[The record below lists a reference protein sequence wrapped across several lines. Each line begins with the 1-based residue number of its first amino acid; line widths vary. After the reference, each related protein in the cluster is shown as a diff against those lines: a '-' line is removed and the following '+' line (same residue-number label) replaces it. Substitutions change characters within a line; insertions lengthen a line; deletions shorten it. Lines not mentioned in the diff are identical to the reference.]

1 MGRRVRSRTAGSVL
15 PRRNPAATR
24 FHVLEGI
31 RSGGIALVLLCGWL
45 ASSSL
50 APGMSRLLLMTL
62 GYSGAAL
69 VAGLVVRA
77 RPHTLPAVAQG
88 MLLLDGLWLVE
99 GAQLSGG
106 VVSPLCYL
114 LLLHLAAVTLVCG
127 HRTGLLT
134 AGYDTALLVAFRV
147 AVELGSLPET
157 TLRRTPSP
165 LEQLAILLAVLWIV
179 AMTTS
184 ALSVL
189 NRRELRRRRNDL
201 DALTRL
207 TERVERAARP
217 SDVAQTLLEAVVSTY
232 GLKRGV
238 VLATGADGDVIMA
251 AQGVEPADD
260 HPLAAST
267 PLSASSA
274 WVARAHEEQHA
285 LVVRALD
292 GDDDVVLAELFPD
305 APGVVVVPMGADGR
319 VRSTLVVEVGPRPSQ
334 ALMMLAGIERSAAYG
349 ALALRNAFLM
359 ESVQRLAATDGLT
372 RIANRRAFEAT
383 LERELARATRT
394 AEHVSLVMV
403 DIDHFKDLNDSLGH
417 QAGDEVLRNAAAALA
432 CACREFDTA
441 ARYGGEEFAVILPGC
456 DPEQALE
463 AAERLRR
470 AVGEAPMPVRLT
482 ASAGVATFPAHAG
495 DAESLVRAADEA
507 LYASK
512 RAGRNQ
518 TTVSSGIAP
527 EEQVN
532 ALIRRA
538 VRERLRAKEGREGPS
553 GDEHPMLLPLHEA
566 DGR

>member
-1 MGRRVRSRTAGSVL
+1 MGLRVRSRATQSVL

-31 RSGGIALVLLCGWL
+31 RAGGIVLVLVCAWL

-62 GYSGAAL
+62 GYSGAAVL
-69 VAGLVVRA
+69 AGLAVRA
-77 RPHTLPAVAQG
+77 RPLTLPVVARA
-88 MLLLDGLWLVE
+88 MLLMDGLWLVV
-99 GAQLSGG
+99 GAHLSGG

-114 LLLHLAAVTLVCG
+114 LLLHLSAVTLVCG

-134 AGYDTALLVAFRV
+134 AGYDTALLLAFRT
-147 AVELGSLPET
+147 AVELGQLPET
-157 TLRRTPSP
+157 TLRLSPSP
-165 LEQLAILLAVLWIV
+165 TEQLAILLAVLWIV
-179 AMTTS
+179 ALTTS

-201 DALTRL
+201 EALTRL

-217 SDVAQTLLEAVVSTY
+217 SDVAHTLLEAVLSTY

-238 VLATGADGDVIMA
+238 VLATGADGDVVMA
-251 AQGVEPADD
+251 SQGIEADAS
-260 HPLAAST
+260 PGTAST
-267 PLSASSA
+267 WAT
-274 WVARAHEEQHA
+274 RAHEQQRA
-285 LVVRALD
+285 LVARGVPP
-292 GDDDVVLAELFPD
+292 DDDPVLSELFPD
-305 APGVVVVPMGADGR
+305 AAGVVVVPMGADGR
-319 VRSTLVVEVGPRPSQ
+319 VRSTLLVEVGPRQSQ
-334 ALMMLAGIERSAAYG
+334 ARLMLGGIERSAAYG

-394 AEHVSLVMV
+394 AEHVTLVMV

-456 DPEQALE
+456 DPEEALD

-470 AVGEAPMPVRLT
+470 AVSAAPMPVRLT

-512 RAGRNQ
+512 RGGRNQ
-518 TTVSSGIAP
+518 TTVSTGIAP

-538 VRERLRAKEGREGPS
+538 VRERLRSKDAGERGK
-553 GDEHPMLLPLHEA
+553 GDDQPFVLPLHEA
-566 DGR
+566 EGR

>member
-1 MGRRVRSRTAGSVL
+1 
-15 PRRNPAATR
+15 
-24 FHVLEGI
+24 
-31 RSGGIALVLLCGWL
+31 
-45 ASSSL
+45 
-50 APGMSRLLLMTL
+50 
-62 GYSGAAL
+62 
-69 VAGLVVRA
+69 
-77 RPHTLPAVAQG
+77 
-88 MLLLDGLWLVE
+88 
-99 GAQLSGG
+99 
-106 VVSPLCYL
+106 
-114 LLLHLAAVTLVCG
+114 
-127 HRTGLLT
+127 
-134 AGYDTALLVAFRV
+134 
-147 AVELGSLPET
+147 
-157 TLRRTPSP
+157 
-165 LEQLAILLAVLWIV
+165 
-179 AMTTS
+179 
-184 ALSVL
+184 
-189 NRRELRRRRNDL
+189 
-201 DALTRL
+201 
-207 TERVERAARP
+207 
-217 SDVAQTLLEAVVSTY
+217 
-232 GLKRGV
+232 
-238 VLATGADGDVIMA
+238 
-251 AQGVEPADD
+251 
-260 HPLAAST
+260 
-267 PLSASSA
+267 
-274 WVARAHEEQHA
+274 
-285 LVVRALD
+285 
-292 GDDDVVLAELFPD
+292 
-305 APGVVVVPMGADGR
+305 
-319 VRSTLVVEVGPRPSQ
+319 
-334 ALMMLAGIERSAAYG
+334 
-349 ALALRNAFLM
+349 M

-538 VRERLRAKEGREGPS
+538 VRERLRAKEGREGRS
-553 GDEHPMLLPLHEA
+553 RDEHPLLLPLNEA